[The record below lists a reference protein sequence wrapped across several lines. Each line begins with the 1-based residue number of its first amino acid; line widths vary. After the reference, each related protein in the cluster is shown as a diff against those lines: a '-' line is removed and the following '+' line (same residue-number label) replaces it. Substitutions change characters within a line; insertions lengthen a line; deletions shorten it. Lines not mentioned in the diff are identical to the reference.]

1 MSPFR
6 LYRNVGV
13 CRIQHKIRIASVW
26 DGLYF
31 KTIPSGQC
39 VFGNFLICTSIRHFG
54 YSFFVDILAILGSFY
69 LGFYSRVQ
77 TSRGRNSESG
87 KGWMNVLNS

>member
-1 MSPFR
+1 MFPFR

-31 KTIPSGQC
+31 KIIPSGQC
-39 VFGNFLICTSIRHFG
+39 VFGNFLIFTSIRYFS
-54 YSFFVDILAILGSFY
+54 YFVFDILAILGSFY

>member
-6 LYRNVGV
+6 LYRHVGV
-13 CRIQHKIRIASVW
+13 CRIQHKIRIASG

-31 KTIPSGQC
+31 KIISSGLC